1 MKAKTN
7 KFHRFKINQTSTLLF
22 FGIIMASNSSSTLE
36 KLKSFI
42 ASPCSSQDFE
52 VESLQNEE
60 SAELVSIIKNF
71 GTVLGKWIFG

>member
-1 MKAKTN
+1 
-7 KFHRFKINQTSTLLF
+7 
-22 FGIIMASNSSSTLE
+22 MASNSSSTLE

-60 SAELVSIIKNF
+60 SAELVSIIIINF
-71 GTVLGKWIFG
+71 GIVFGNFFDTLIGFLLIDDELFISS